1 MEPEHVLTNL
11 SYEWAPFT
19 FDGLHLTFP
28 QHCGT
33 RLDSARCSHWG
44 PAVYKWE
51 GVVSSGPNAGKIG
64 VLIGETEDLRHRIK
78 QYVSGTQERGNRLWR
93 ENFLKRGDIRL
104 WVLRLHSF
112 SLMVGDQSLAVTASE
127 LFGSSNG
134 RLVIEQLLVMR
145 AVHEAQGNVCVVN
158 ARQ

>member
-1 MEPEHVLTNL
+1 MARPWPPSRRCGAGAAGPANKRMKLTSAWTLDGCSQPNVFDRQKGVNMEPEHVLANL

-19 FDGLHLTFP
+19 FDGFHLTFP

-51 GVVSSGPNAGKIG
+51 GVVSSGPNTGKIG

-78 QYVSGTQERGNRLWR
+78 QYVSGTQKRGNRLWR
-93 ENFLKRGDIRL
+93 EGLLKRGGNPL
-104 WVLRLHSF
+104 WGLW
-112 SLMVGDQSLAVTASE
+112 
-127 LFGSSNG
+127 
-134 RLVIEQLLVMR
+134 
-145 AVHEAQGNVCVVN
+145 
-158 ARQ
+158 